1 MEAYKNVFM
10 TYLVKAFRR
19 YNQDLLSVTI
29 DGIGKFAIKDNN
41 VADLLGQLKN
51 EGFDIIL
58 IGENESLDSLKI
70 SVHSNKDKL
79 DFVLHFGIL
88 SLIELS
94 SRSDISIVEILIMKS
109 IAQIICRLKILY
121 KAIVLD
127 LDDTLWKG
135 ILSEDGIE
143 KIIENLRS
151 QDGVSFVSFMRF
163 VKILAEELGIFVA
176 ICSRNDPEMV
186 SVALKRLDKDIFPLK
201 NYIDCIIANYN
212 DKSKNLNHIAN
223 YLSILP
229 DAMIFV
235 DDNKVI
241 RDEVRK
247 LMPKMFVPEWT
258 THVELTTELLVGCF
272 FERKNISFDS
282 QNRRKR
288 FHRLKVEREKNA
300 IPTLYVSVSEDTKHE
315 KAYELYAKSNQFN
328 FSQKNRNFDDTAKSI
343 CFELFRQNGEN
354 LGLCSAL
361 TYTLTERSFI
371 ILNWA
376 ISCRFFEIGVEE
388 MVLLYIQKLAGLR
401 CVKIDFNYQQNNR
414 VKILLDR
421 YHNLFV
427 VLDKNVIEVHY
438 TENVL
443 NELAQNT
450 NLKFQTIWKKE

>member
-1 MEAYKNVFM
+1 
-10 TYLVKAFRR
+10 
-19 YNQDLLSVTI
+19 
-29 DGIGKFAIKDNN
+29 
-41 VADLLGQLKN
+41 
-51 EGFDIIL
+51 
-58 IGENESLDSLKI
+58 
-70 SVHSNKDKL
+70 
-79 DFVLHFGIL
+79 
-88 SLIELS
+88 
-94 SRSDISIVEILIMKS
+94 
-109 IAQIICRLKILY
+109 
-121 KAIVLD
+121 
-127 LDDTLWKG
+127 
-135 ILSEDGIE
+135 
-143 KIIENLRS
+143 
-151 QDGVSFVSFMRF
+151 
-163 VKILAEELGIFVA
+163 
-176 ICSRNDPEMV
+176 
-186 SVALKRLDKDIFPLK
+186 
-201 NYIDCIIANYN
+201 
-212 DKSKNLNHIAN
+212 
-223 YLSILP
+223 
-229 DAMIFV
+229 MIFV

-288 FHRLKVEREKNA
+288 FHLLKVEREKNA